1 MAGILFS
8 LLGIGKNVMG
18 WLTAGVKWIFAAW
31 ERVIIA
37 ALLAGCLWLYVDN
50 VSEGRRAD
58 KAEERAAKY
67 KRTAEVE
74 MSLRIANEVAYKKA
88 QDEAADLNRKQIES
102 IQNRY
107 KEIAEQSEKAYEKRL
122 TDSRAVVDKFVRT
135 QANFSPAKSAGTGST
150 AQVQPEATGAGEM
163 PIVPEGFILLP
174 VNEAYMIA
182 GAYDKLAALQDAAKA
197 VEGVKPEQ

>member
-1 MAGILFS
+1 MLSLGLS

-18 WLTAGVKWIFAAW
+18 WLTAGFKWIFASG
-31 ERVIIA
+31 ERIA
-37 ALLAGCLWLYVDN
+37 IALALSLCLWLYVGK
-50 VSEGRRAD
+50 SSAL
-58 KAEERAAKY
+58 ASAAKW

-74 MSLRIANEVAYKKA
+74 MSLRIANEVAYKDA
-88 QDEAADLNRKQIES
+88 QKVAAEMNRKQIES

-135 QANFSPAKSAGTGST
+135 QANFSPAKSAGTGSAT
-150 AQVQPEATGAGEM
+150 QVQPEATGAGEM
-163 PIVPEGFILLP
+163 PVVPEGFILLP

-182 GAYDKLAALQDAAKA
+182 GAYDKLAALQDAARAIEKSGNTTSA
-197 VEGVKPEQ
+197 NHD

>member
-1 MAGILFS
+1 MLSLGLS

-18 WLTAGVKWIFAAW
+18 WLTAGFKWLFAVWYRVALAVALAAFLWAYMGWTAADKRAVKW
-31 ERVIIA
+31 
-37 ALLAGCLWLYVDN
+37 
-50 VSEGRRAD
+50 
-58 KAEERAAKY
+58 

-74 MSLRIANEVAYKKA
+74 MSLRIANEVAYKDA
-88 QDEAADLNRKQIES
+88 QKVAADLNRKQIES

-135 QANFSPAKSAGTGST
+135 QANFSPAKSAGTGSAT
-150 AQVQPEATGAGEM
+150 QVQPEATGAGEM

>member
-1 MAGILFS
+1 MFTGIATWIAKS
-8 LLGIGKNVMG
+8 VIGG
-18 WLTAGVKWIFAAW
+18 WLTKIGAAISWLFKAWYRIVIALLLATCLWCYMGWTAADKRAVKW
-31 ERVIIA
+31 
-37 ALLAGCLWLYVDN
+37 
-50 VSEGRRAD
+50 
-58 KAEERAAKY
+58 

-74 MSLRIANEVAYKKA
+74 MSLRIANEVAYKDA
-88 QDEAADLNRKQIES
+88 QKVAADLNRKQIES

-135 QANFSPAKSAGTGST
+135 QANFSPAKSAGTGSAT
-150 AQVQPEATGAGEM
+150 QVQPEATGAGEM

-182 GAYDKLAALQDAAKA
+182 GAYDKLAALQDAARAIEKSGNTTSA
-197 VEGVKPEQ
+197 NRD

>member
-1 MAGILFS
+1 MLSLGLS
-8 LLGIGKNVMG
+8 LLGIGKNALS
-18 WLTAGVKWIFAAW
+18 WLSAGFKWIFAAW

-37 ALLAGCLWLYVDN
+37 ALLAACLWLYVGKA
-50 VSEGRRAD
+50 SETRRAD
-58 KAEERAAKY
+58 KFKRMAES
-67 KRTAEVE
+67 E
-74 MSLRIANEVAYKKA
+74 MSLRIANEVAYKNAQKA
-88 QDEAADLNRKQIES
+88 AADLNRKQIES

-135 QANFSPAKSAGTGST
+135 QANRGIAKSPGTGSA

-163 PIVPEGFILLP
+163 PVVPEGFILLP